1 MTIKAVRNLRRI
13 SQIIFFGIFFWL
25 ILKTTFEV
33 NFNPA
38 DPSEI
43 RLPYPVS
50 IALEFDPLV
59 ALGTILSS
67 GTLYKGL
74 LWSLVILI
82 PTIFF
87 GRFFC
92 GWVCPM
98 GTLNHWVSEIPSER
112 LRRKGVG
119 KIRSNRYMKYQRI
132 KYYVLLVFLGAA
144 FLGSLQIGLLDPLAL
159 LARSIGTV
167 VLPMLHTAANGTLE
181 WVKGLGLPALAS
193 GAQSVYD
200 TVAPLLLTYKQS
212 FFHTILT
219 IGTLFLI
226 ILALN
231 RLFTRFWCRG
241 ICPLGAL
248 LAIFSR
254 FSFLGLQKEEASCKH
269 CQLCSL
275 SCQGADDPE
284 IGRKWRQAECHLCL
298 NCQASCPE
306 ACLSFRLF
314 PNQEV
319 TPANPAGT
327 PQINITRR
335 KAALSVGSG
344 LLLFPLFRSG
354 DAFAVN
360 ANPRLIRPPG
370 SLPEEEFTA
379 RCIRCGQ
386 CMRVCPNNA
395 LHPTLL
401 EAGLESMWSPILIA
415 KIGYCEP
422 TCTLCGQVCPT
433 GAIMELSLQEKVGDK
448 ETPPNRI
455 GTAFIDQGRCLPWAM
470 ATPCIVCEEW
480 CPTSPKA
487 VYLKEETVFDSKG
500 NPVAVKRPYVDPHLC
515 TGCGACEY
523 ACPISD
529 RAAIY
534 ITSAGETRSVENQ
547 FLLEKN
553 RKKAPAPR
561 STTQQSA
568 RN

>member
-1 MTIKAVRNLRRI
+1 MTIKTVRNLRRI
-13 SQIIFFGIFFWL
+13 SQVVFFAVFFWL

-38 DPSEI
+38 DASEI

-59 ALGTILSS
+59 ALATILSS
-67 GTLYKGL
+67 GTLHKGL

-82 PTIFF
+82 PTIFL

-98 GTLNHWVSEIPSER
+98 GSLNHWISEISSER
-112 LRRKGVG
+112 LKRKGAG
-119 KIRSNRYMKYQRI
+119 KIESNRYKKYQRI
-132 KYYVLLVFLGAA
+132 KYYILLVFLGAA
-144 FLGSLQIGLLDPLAL
+144 FLGTLQIGLLDPLAL

-167 VLPMLHTAANGTLE
+167 LLPMLHTATVGVLSFF
-181 WVKGLGLPALAS
+181 KGQGSPLLAD

-200 TVAPLLLTYKQS
+200 SVSPLFLTYRQS

-219 IGTLFLI
+219 IGTLFFV
-226 ILALN
+226 ILVLN
-231 RLFTRFWCRG
+231 RIFTRFWCRG

-248 LAIFSR
+248 LGIFSR
-254 FSFLGLQKEEASCKH
+254 YALLGLQKDEASCTH
-269 CQLCSL
+269 CGMCSL

-284 IGRKWRQAECHLCL
+284 IGSKWRQAECHLCL

-306 ACLSFRLF
+306 SSLKFKFF
-314 PNQEV
+314 PSQEA
-319 TPANPAGT
+319 TKENPAGT
-327 PQINITRR
+327 PAINITRR
-335 KAALSVGSG
+335 KAALSIASG
-344 LLLFPLFRSG
+344 LALFPLFRSG

-360 ANPRLIRPPG
+360 TNPRLVRPPG
-370 SLPEEEFTA
+370 SLSEDEFAA

-395 LHPTLL
+395 LHPTFM
-401 EAGLESMWSPILIA
+401 EAGLESMWSPMLIA

-433 GAIMELSLQEKVGDK
+433 GAIMELTMKQKVGDK
-448 ETPPNRI
+448 DTPPNRI
-455 GTAFIDQGRCLPWAM
+455 GTAFIDRGRCLPWAM

-487 VYLKEETVFDSKG
+487 VYLKEETAFDSKG

-515 TGCGACEY
+515 TGCGACEF

-534 ITSAGETRSVENQ
+534 LTSAGETRSVKNQ

-553 RKKAPAPR
+553 RKRK
-561 STTQQSA
+561 SNTISES
-568 RN
+568 